1 MIPVRACLA
10 IFLMITIYSAHA
22 CTHTG
27 KRVDNGVHQKTRDDG
42 QVRTQNA
49 GRKSELESQE
59 KMAYLV
65 RKKSYAN
72 TLDGIMNEAD
82 GGRKEVSFG
91 DEYVAALNGR
101 IAEGKKRMKGED
113 FESSGLLFRSVIEM
127 YPKAKELRSKVNE
140 KPEQLF
146 AYINLSSEKLME
158 DGMSHYRDGNLG
170 NAIRTWRKILRFN
183 PEYPEAVKAIET
195 ATVQLKN
202 LKSLQRKEK
211 EQ

>member
-1 MIPVRACLA
+1 MILIRACLA
-10 IFLMITIYSAHA
+10 IFLISIYSAHA

-27 KRVDNGVHQKTRDDG
+27 KRVENGVHQKTLDDG

-49 GRKSELESQE
+49 VRKSEIESQE

-72 TLDGIMNEAD
+72 TLDGIMNEVD

-101 IAEGKKRMKGED
+101 IAEGKRRMKGED

-127 YPKAKELRSKVNE
+127 YPKGKGLRTKVNE
-140 KPEQLF
+140 KPVQLV
-146 AYINLSSEKLME
+146 AYINLISEKLME
-158 DGMSHYRDGNLG
+158 DGMSHYREGNLG
-170 NAIRTWRKILRFN
+170 NAIRTWRKILNFN
-183 PEYPEAVKAIET
+183 PNYPEAVKAIET

-202 LKSLQRKEK
+202 LKSLQRKDK

>member
-1 MIPVRACLA
+1 MIPVRVCLA
-10 IFLMITIYSAHA
+10 IFLISICSVHA

-27 KRVDNGVHQKTRDDG
+27 KSVADGAHQKTRDDNRG
-42 QVRTQNA
+42 PDQKV
-49 GRKSELESQE
+49 GIKSDFENQE

-72 TLDGIMNEAD
+72 TLDGIRKGVD

-91 DEYVAALNGR
+91 DDYVSALNGR
-101 IAEGKKRMKGED
+101 IAEGKRRMKGED

-127 YPKAKELRSKVNE
+127 YPKTKELRSRVKE
-140 KPEQLF
+140 KPEQIV

-158 DGMSHYRDGNLG
+158 VGMSHYREGNLG
-170 NAIRTWRKILRFN
+170 NAIRTWRKVLRFN
-183 PEYPEAVKAIET
+183 PDYAEAVKAIET

-202 LKSLQRKEK
+202 LKSLKRKDK